1 MTTECSGRAVERR
14 QRLDPVPESA
24 RVARRTVL
32 TTLEA
37 AGRAD
42 LAEAAGLLVSEL
54 VTNAIVHARTP
65 IDLDVVAGRDGLRV
79 AVSDNS
85 PHLPTPRHYGRSA
98 TTGRGLALVELL
110 ADRHGTEN
118 GAVDGKTVWFE
129 LGAVTAEADAVDAV
143 AVDAAADGAELA
155 SALDGDLVVH
165 LRGLPVGLALA
176 WQQHA
181 DTLLREHLLT
191 RWESPPG
198 AGPYSADGAAAGD
211 AFAVLAA
218 ALEHLRPA
226 SSLPPYVDV
235 SMSLPRAAVRQFDAL
250 DALLDHVLGLSEQGL
265 TLAPPT
271 QPEIRLLRRW
281 ICEEVRSQADG
292 LAPEPWPGLP
302 PELSPAAVP
311 PIEWDPSGV
320 RSAAEALVAADDV
333 NRILAASPAAL
344 GLLGWDEDLVGCR
357 ISTVI
362 PARLRE
368 AHVAAFTLHLL
379 TGESTILDHPV
390 SVPAL
395 RRDGTEVMVSLLV
408 RREVLGDGRIVF
420 IARLGTP

>member
-1 MTTECSGRAVERR
+1 MTTECPGRAVERR

-32 TTLEA
+32 TALDV

-42 LAEAAGLLVSEL
+42 LADAAGLLVSEL

-98 TTGRGLALVELL
+98 TTGRGLELVELL

-118 GAVDGKTVWFE
+118 GNVDGKTVWFE
-129 LGAVTAEADAVDAV
+129 LGAVADGAV
-143 AVDAAADGAELA
+143 AGGAVTDGAVADGAELA
-155 SALDGDLVVH
+155 PALDGDLVVH

-181 DTLLREHLLT
+181 DTLLREHLLS
-191 RWESPPG
+191 RWESAPG

-226 SSLPPYVDV
+226 SSVPPYVDV
-235 SMSLPRAAVRQFDAL
+235 SMSLPRAAVRQFDEL

-281 ICEEVRSQADG
+281 ICEEVRSQAEG

-311 PIEWDPSGV
+311 PVEWDPFEV

-344 GLLGWDEDLVGCR
+344 DLLGWDEDLVGCR
-357 ISTVI
+357 IATVI

-368 AHVAAFTLHLL
+368 AHIAAFTLHLL

-420 IARLGTP
+420 IATLGTP